1 MGATIGAAVVLLDLP
16 EVGGLQGLINH
27 VNVAPKLNLIPDIS
41 SGEVFLTLFIIPIAL
56 QWWSVWYPGAEP
68 GGGGYIAQRMLS
80 AKDEKNAIWATLLFN
95 FMHYA
100 VRPWPWILVA
110 LASVIVFP
118 TLDSLQVAFP
128 NLDSSVIGHDLAYPA
143 MMSFFLPV
151 F

>member
-1 MGATIGAAVVLLDLP
+1 MIATFWAAGFIIGLP
-16 EVGGLQGLINH
+16 EIDGLSSLFAHADVQ
-27 VNVAPKLNLIPDIS
+27 PKLDFIPKLS
-41 SGEVFLTLFIIPIAL
+41 NKELFLSVFLIPIAL

-110 LASVIVFP
+110 LASLII
-118 TLDSLQVAFP
+118 FP
-128 NLDSSVIGHDLAYPA
+128 NLDSLQQAFQKLTPHS
-143 MMSFFLPV
+143 
-151 F
+151 